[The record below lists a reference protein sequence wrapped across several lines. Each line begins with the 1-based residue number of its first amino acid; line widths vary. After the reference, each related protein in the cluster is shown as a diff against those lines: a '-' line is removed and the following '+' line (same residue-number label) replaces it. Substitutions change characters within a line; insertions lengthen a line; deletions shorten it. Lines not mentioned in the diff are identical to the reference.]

1 MKHLLLVEDNPFIV
15 KGLRFMLEGENFTLS
30 VAGSVREAEEKAF
43 AEEYHL
49 AIVDLMLPDG
59 SGMDIVRLIKENIPE
74 TPVLILTA
82 KDDENDV
89 VLGFD
94 CGADDYIVK
103 PFRNRELIS
112 RIQNLLRRYNQGSE
126 IITVSDIRVD
136 NDAARVFKGENELSL
151 SALEYRIL
159 VLLLKNRGKTVSR
172 EQIIDKIW
180 DLAGNYVNDNTLTV
194 YIKRIREKVGED
206 IIKTVK
212 GTGYRVE

>member
-15 KGLRFMLEGENFTLS
+15 KGLKFTLESEGYKLS

-43 AEEYHL
+43 EAEYHL

-59 SGMDIVRLIKENIPE
+59 SGMDMVRLIKENLPE

-82 KDDENDV
+82 RDDENDV
-89 VLGFD
+89 VRGFD

-112 RIQNLLRRYNQGSE
+112 RIQNLLRRYKQSDE
-126 IITVSDIRVD
+126 LLTVGDIRVD
-136 NDAARVFKGENELSL
+136 TQALRAFKGENELSL

-159 VLLLKNRGKTVSR
+159 VLLLKNRGRTVSR

-206 IIKTVK
+206 VIKTVK